1 METLKKVR
9 QFIDSNQLLIDNDRI
24 LVGVSGGADSV
35 VLLHILLK
43 LGFECVVAHCNF
55 HLRGEESMRDE
66 LFVEKLAEKYKLIYK
81 KTDFDTVRFAKSNKI
96 SIEMAAREMRYAWFK
111 KLAPENK
118 CQTIATAHHT
128 DDSIETLLLNMI
140 RGTGLKGLT
149 GIEPRNG
156 DIVRPVLC
164 CTRSEIEQYAQKN
177 KLEYITDS
185 TNLANEYSR
194 NKIRNLILPMMADI
208 NPSVKQ
214 SLAENI
220 SRFRGSWKIYSE
232 KIAEIEAHI
241 TFNKENQTFVDID
254 KLKSQ
259 SDPKTILFEILQK
272 YQFNSDVI
280 SNIFE
285 GLDKSSGKRYYSDTH
300 RLLKDREHLI
310 VDEIEPNN
318 TLEFSIDEST
328 KSISI
333 PINLSLN
340 KKARNEDFI
349 ISKKSDIIHID
360 ADKIKFPLTLR
371 KWKKGDS
378 FHPFGMKESKK
389 LSDFFIN
396 EKINRNQKENIWLL
410 VSDNKIVWII
420 GLRMDERFRIT
431 EKTKNI
437 LEISLYQ

>member
-259 SDPKTILFEILQK
+259 SDPKTVLFEILQK

-285 GLDKSSGKRYYSDTH
+285 ALDKSSGKRYYSDTH

-349 ISKKSDIIHID
+349 ISKKSDKIHID

>member
-118 CQTIATAHHT
+118 CQAIATAHHT

-259 SDPKTILFEILQK
+259 SDPKTVLFEILQK

-349 ISKKSDIIHID
+349 ISKKSDKIHID

>member
-328 KSISI
+328 KLISI
-333 PINLSLN
+333 PINLNLN
-340 KKARNEDFI
+340 KKAKNEDFI
-349 ISKKSDIIHID
+349 ISKKSDKIHID

>member
-259 SDPKTILFEILQK
+259 SDPKTVLFEILQK

-349 ISKKSDIIHID
+349 ISKKSDKIHID

>member
-9 QFIDSNQLLIDNDRI
+9 QFIDSNQLLKDNDRI

-66 LFVEKLAEKYKLIYK
+66 FFVEKLAQKYKLTYK

-96 SIEMAAREMRYAWFK
+96 SIEMAARELRYAWFK
-111 KLAPENK
+111 KLASKNK
-118 CQTIATAHHT
+118 CQAIATAHHT
-128 DDSIETLLLNMI
+128 DDSIETLLLNLI

-177 KLEYITDS
+177 KLEYVTDS

-194 NKIRNLILPMMADI
+194 NKIRNLILPMMTDI

-220 SRFRGSWKIYSE
+220 SKFRGAWKIYSE
-232 KIAEIEAHI
+232 KMAEIEAEI
-241 TFNKENQTFVDID
+241 TYTEDSQLFIDIE

-259 SDPKTILFEILQK
+259 SDPKTVLFEILQK
-272 YQFNSDVI
+272 YQFNGDVI
-280 SNIFE
+280 NDVFE
-285 GLDKSSGKRYYSDTH
+285 GLDKSSGKRYFSDTH
-300 RLLKDREHLI
+300 RLLKDRKHLI

-328 KSISI
+328 KSIDV
-333 PINLSLN
+333 PINLKFTILA
-340 KKARNEDFI
+340 KHDDFT
-349 ISKKSDIIHID
+349 ISKKIDKIHID

-371 KWKKGDS
+371 KWRKGDS
-378 FHPFGMKESKK
+378 FHPFGMNKSKK

-396 EKINRNQKENIWLL
+396 EKINRNQKEEIWLL
-410 VSDNKIVWII
+410 VSENKIVWIV
-420 GLRMDERFRIT
+420 GLRMDDRFRIT

-437 LEISLYQ
+437 LEISLNQ

>member
-285 GLDKSSGKRYYSDTH
+285 ALDKSSGKRYYSDTH

>member
-349 ISKKSDIIHID
+349 ISKKSDKIHID

-371 KWKKGDS
+371 KWKNGDS

>member
-254 KLKSQ
+254 KLKLQ
-259 SDPKTILFEILQK
+259 SDPKTVLFEILQK

-349 ISKKSDIIHID
+349 ISKKSDKIHID

>member
-9 QFIDSNQLLIDNDRI
+9 QFIDSNQLLINNDRI

-96 SIEMAAREMRYAWFK
+96 SIEMAARELRYAWFK

-259 SDPKTILFEILQK
+259 SDPKTVLFEILQK

-328 KSISI
+328 KLISI

-340 KKARNEDFI
+340 KKAKNEDFI
-349 ISKKSDIIHID
+349 ISKKSDKIHID

-396 EKINRNQKENIWLL
+396 KKINRNQKENIWLL

>member
-349 ISKKSDIIHID
+349 ISKKSDKIHID

>member
-9 QFIDSNQLLIDNDRI
+9 QFIDSNQLLIGNDRI

-96 SIEMAAREMRYAWFK
+96 SIEMAARELRYGWFK

-118 CQTIATAHHT
+118 CQAIATAHHT

-241 TFNKENQTFVDID
+241 TFNKENQTFVDIE

-349 ISKKSDIIHID
+349 ISKKSDKIHID

-410 VSDNKIVWII
+410 MSDNKIVWII

>member
-55 HLRGEESMRDE
+55 HLRGDESMRDE

-285 GLDKSSGKRYYSDTH
+285 ALDKSSGKRYYSDTH

-349 ISKKSDIIHID
+349 ISKKSDKIHID

>member
-241 TFNKENQTFVDID
+241 TFNIENQTFVDID

-349 ISKKSDIIHID
+349 ISKKSDKIHID

>member
-285 GLDKSSGKRYYSDTH
+285 ALDKSSGKRYYSYTH

>member
-241 TFNKENQTFVDID
+241 TFNKENQTFIDID

-259 SDPKTILFEILQK
+259 SDPKTVLFEILQK

-285 GLDKSSGKRYYSDTH
+285 ALDKSSGKRYYSDTH

>member
-55 HLRGEESMRDE
+55 HLRGDESMRDE

-285 GLDKSSGKRYYSDTH
+285 ALDKSSGKRYYSDTH

>member
-285 GLDKSSGKRYYSDTH
+285 ALDKSSGKRYYSDTH

-349 ISKKSDIIHID
+349 ISKKSDKIHID

>member
-55 HLRGEESMRDE
+55 HLRGDESMRDE

-349 ISKKSDIIHID
+349 ISKKSDKIHID

>member
-1 METLKKVR
+1 
-9 QFIDSNQLLIDNDRI
+9 
-24 LVGVSGGADSV
+24 
-35 VLLHILLK
+35 
-43 LGFECVVAHCNF
+43 
-55 HLRGEESMRDE
+55 
-66 LFVEKLAEKYKLIYK
+66 
-81 KTDFDTVRFAKSNKI
+81 
-96 SIEMAAREMRYAWFK
+96 
-111 KLAPENK
+111 
-118 CQTIATAHHT
+118 
-128 DDSIETLLLNMI
+128 
-140 RGTGLKGLT
+140 
-149 GIEPRNG
+149 
-156 DIVRPVLC
+156 
-164 CTRSEIEQYAQKN
+164 
-177 KLEYITDS
+177 
-185 TNLANEYSR
+185 
-194 NKIRNLILPMMADI
+194 MMADI

-241 TFNKENQTFVDID
+241 TFNKENQTFVVID

-285 GLDKSSGKRYYSDTH
+285 ALDKSSGKRYYSDTH

-349 ISKKSDIIHID
+349 ISKKSDKIHID

>member
-1 METLKKVR
+1 
-9 QFIDSNQLLIDNDRI
+9 
-24 LVGVSGGADSV
+24 
-35 VLLHILLK
+35 
-43 LGFECVVAHCNF
+43 
-55 HLRGEESMRDE
+55 
-66 LFVEKLAEKYKLIYK
+66 VEKLAEKYKLIYK

-259 SDPKTILFEILQK
+259 SDPKTVLFEILQK

-328 KSISI
+328 KLISI

-349 ISKKSDIIHID
+349 ISKKSDKIHID

>member
-9 QFIDSNQLLIDNDRI
+9 QFIDSNQLLINNDRI

-118 CQTIATAHHT
+118 CQAIATAHHT

-259 SDPKTILFEILQK
+259 SDPKTVLFEILQK

-328 KSISI
+328 KLISI

-340 KKARNEDFI
+340 KKAKNEDFI
-349 ISKKSDIIHID
+349 FSKKSDKIHID